1 MHTVAIGQPGDVLEI
16 ALDNYEITLQPGE
29 TRKINV
35 EVKRAKGF
43 DKNVTL
49 DVMYQHLGSI
59 YGNTLPK
66 GVTIDA
72 NASKTLLT
80 AGTTQGQLVFKADAK
95 ASPVDKQQVSVMA
108 NVSINFVMKTTFSSK
123 PLLINVAK
131 PKPGNPED

>member
-1 MHTVAIGQPGDVLEI
+1 M
-16 ALDNYEITLQPGE
+16 
-29 TRKINV
+29 
-35 EVKRAKGF
+35 KRAKGF

-95 ASPVDKQQVSVMA
+95 ASPVNKQQVSVMA